1 MKPDAEKLKLHLRD
15 KKIEQNNEI
24 QMLQK
29 ELAELKLQIKKE
41 NTNKLNNSS
50 SKQLVAGK
58 FKRSKKGKSM
68 NNLF

>member
-41 NTNKLNNSS
+41 NTTK
-50 SKQLVAGK
+50 
-58 FKRSKKGKSM
+58 
-68 NNLF
+68 